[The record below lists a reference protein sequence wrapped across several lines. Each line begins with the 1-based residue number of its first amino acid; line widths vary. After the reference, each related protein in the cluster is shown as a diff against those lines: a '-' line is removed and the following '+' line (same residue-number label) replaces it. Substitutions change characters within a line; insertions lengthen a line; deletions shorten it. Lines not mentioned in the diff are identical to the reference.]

1 MERQSSRIYFEGKYH
16 KDIYFQGH
24 YHKAMYLTDSAGNPT
39 LVWEKLGSQ
48 TEEFAFTILLTE
60 DPCLFRLFLCGSVD
74 VDWGDGSSSGVSSEE
89 LAAQGHWYRGG
100 GRYTVRIRGELED
113 IGFISKPE
121 VTRVMTAFPRTMN
134 GKKDFRGMFSGCGI
148 VAVPQGLFD
157 NCPNATDFSH
167 VFSGCGITAI
177 PSGLFDNCPNANDFS
192 SAFSSCYSIKEIPQG
207 LFDNC
212 PNATDFSGVF
222 AGSDNIVAIPSGL
235 FDNCPNATDFSHAF
249 SSCYSIKEIPQG
261 LFDNCP
267 NASRFTD
274 TFRYCKSV
282 TSRVP
287 ELWETHPDASHSSCF
302 LGCTSAANYHDIPNS
317 WKNIF

>member
-1 MERQSSRIYFEGKYH
+1 
-16 KDIYFQGH
+16 
-24 YHKAMYLTDSAGNPT
+24 MYLTDSAGNPT

-134 GKKDFRGMFSGCGI
+134 GKKDFRGMFEGCGI
-148 VAVPQGLFD
+148 VAIPQGLFD

-212 PNATDFSGVF
+212 PNA
-222 AGSDNIVAIPSGL
+222 
-235 FDNCPNATDFSHAF
+235 
-249 SSCYSIKEIPQG
+249 
-261 LFDNCP
+261 
-267 NASRFTD
+267 SRFTD

-287 ELWETHPDASHSSCF
+287 ELWETHPDASHGSCF
-302 LGCTSAANYHDIPNS
+302 LGCTSAANYNDIPNS